1 MERITDKLIVFVVC
15 LPALALVVIDARVVV
30 AVLVALGVS
39 AVCEV
44 CAVVPERQFETVAE
58 QRRAAGRRRARRIA
72 SPALASTYC
81 VAACLA
87 PEMALF
93 VALPAYDLV
102 FDRSVSPLVLL
113 VALVLLRAVLAGMSG
128 VATAIAACASLA
140 SVLLSVRSSSATE
153 LRGRT
158 ISDRDAL
165 RERSLKLEER
175 NRDLLERQE
184 YEARLA
190 TLTERGRI
198 AREIHDNVGHLL
210 TRAVMQVEALRV
222 VHADDAR
229 AEQEFASVAG
239 TLHEAYDTMRTSV
252 HALADDACDLSVQ
265 LRQVVSDACADSGI
279 EADCDIAA
287 GEASPR
293 VTACLVAV
301 TREALSNTLRHAD
314 GATRVRV
321 ELVEHPRMWR
331 LSVVDDGQA
340 PCEAPDGQD
349 GRGMGLATMDERVR
363 ALGGSLHA
371 GYSADQGGFVV
382 FASVPK
388 GEA

>member
-44 CAVVPERQFETVAE
+44 CAVVPERQFGTVAE

-113 VALVLLRAVLAGMSG
+113 VALALLRAVLAGMSG

-153 LRGRT
+153 
-158 ISDRDAL
+158 L

-229 AEQEFASVAG
+229 SEQEFASVAG

-252 HALADDACDLSVQ
+252 HALADEACDLSVQ